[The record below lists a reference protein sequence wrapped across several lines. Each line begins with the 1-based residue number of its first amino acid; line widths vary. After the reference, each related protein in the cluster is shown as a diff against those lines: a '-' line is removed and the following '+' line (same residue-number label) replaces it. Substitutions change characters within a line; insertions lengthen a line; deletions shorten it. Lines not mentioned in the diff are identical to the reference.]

1 MNTKHLF
8 TFLWLCVASP
18 VVSAQAD
25 SHPAEEWTL
34 ERCIAYAREK
44 NLTVQSAE
52 VALSSAEAD
61 IKQASA
67 ERIPSLSASI
77 SQGLTHAR
85 RDAQSR
91 PDAYAY
97 TGNYQLSSSMTL
109 YNGGRL
115 NNTLS
120 QKKTD
125 AQARRYDTERT
136 RNDIEPAVTRAYLQI
151 LYARESVRINE
162 STVETSLRQV
172 ERSRGLYKAGSIAA
186 SDLAQ
191 IESQYASDKYQLVT
205 AQNTLA
211 QSLLDLKQLLELDA
225 GYDFRVHFPEI
236 DDAQVCAPIP
246 SSMEVYRTALE
257 LMPEVKSKQLG
268 IESAKIGEKIAR
280 AGSIPSVSLSAGIGT
295 GHATTSSDAFAR
307 QIDHS
312 LSENVGLSVSIP
324 IFNHRSARTAVE
336 KARLESISAD
346 ISLQSTQKELL
357 STIESLWQDA
367 VSAQSRYRAAE
378 EKLTSAQKSY
388 DLVSRQFDKGMKNTV
403 ELLQEKNNYLS
414 ARLESTQ
421 AKYQAVLSIKL
432 LNFYRNQPIEL

>member
-18 VVSAQAD
+18 VVSAQTD

-136 RNDIEPAVTRAYLQI
+136 RNDIELAVTRAYLQI

-225 GYDFRVHFPEI
+225 GYDFRIHFPEI

-307 QIDHS
+307 QIDRS

-378 EKLTSAQKSY
+378 EKLASAQKSY

>member
-1 MNTKHLF
+1 MNTKHFF
-8 TFLWLCVASP
+8 TFLWLCAASP
-18 VVSAQAD
+18 VISAQTD
-25 SHPAEEWTL
+25 SLPAEEWTL

-44 NLTVQSAE
+44 NLDVQSAE

-67 ERIPSLSASI
+67 ERIPSLSTSI

-136 RNDIEPAVTRAYLQI
+136 RNDIELAVTRAYLQI

-280 AGSIPSVSLSAGIGT
+280 AGSIPSVSLSAGIGLF
-295 GHATTSSDAFAR
+295 GRFCPPDR
-307 QIDHS
+307 
-312 LSENVGLSVSIP
+312 P
-324 IFNHRSARTAVE
+324 
-336 KARLESISAD
+336 
-346 ISLQSTQKELL
+346 
-357 STIESLWQDA
+357 
-367 VSAQSRYRAAE
+367 
-378 EKLTSAQKSY
+378 
-388 DLVSRQFDKGMKNTV
+388 
-403 ELLQEKNNYLS
+403 
-414 ARLESTQ
+414 
-421 AKYQAVLSIKL
+421 
-432 LNFYRNQPIEL
+432 

>member
-1 MNTKHLF
+1 MNTKHFF

-136 RNDIEPAVTRAYLQI
+136 RNDIELAVTRAYLQI

-378 EKLTSAQKSY
+378 EKLASAQKSY

>member
-136 RNDIEPAVTRAYLQI
+136 RNDIELAVTRAYLQI

-378 EKLTSAQKSY
+378 EKLASAQKSY

>member
-97 TGNYQLSSSMTL
+97 TGNYQLSSSITL

-136 RNDIEPAVTRAYLQI
+136 RNDIELAVTRAYLQI

-378 EKLTSAQKSY
+378 EKLASAQKSY

>member
-136 RNDIEPAVTRAYLQI
+136 RNDIELAVTRAYLQI

-414 ARLESTQ
+414 AQLESTQ

>member
-97 TGNYQLSSSMTL
+97 TGNYQLSSSITL

-136 RNDIEPAVTRAYLQI
+136 RNDIELAVTRAYLQI

-307 QIDHS
+307 QIDRS

-324 IFNHRSARTAVE
+324 IFNHRSARTTVE

-378 EKLTSAQKSY
+378 EKLASAQKSY